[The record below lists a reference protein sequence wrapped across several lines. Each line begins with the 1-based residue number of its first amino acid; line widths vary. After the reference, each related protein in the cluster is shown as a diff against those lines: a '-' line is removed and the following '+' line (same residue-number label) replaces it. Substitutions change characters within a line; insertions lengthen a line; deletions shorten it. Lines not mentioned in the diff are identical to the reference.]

1 MKLIVFISLFVL
13 AATALPIA
21 IDINGSHQLQK
32 RDGTNDL
39 IVTIVKAL
47 VVFGG
52 FIWGGGIIAKRGVNY
67 YFDKLDERQKQNL
80 LAVGKV
86 HALIEAKKMEE
97 QEYV

>member
-1 MKLIVFISLFVL
+1 MKPIVFISFVL

-52 FIWGGGIIAKRGVNY
+52 FIWGGGIISKRAVNY
-67 YFDKLDERQKQNL
+67 YFEKLDERQKQSL
-80 LAVGKV
+80 LTVGNM
-86 HALIEAKKMEE
+86 HALIEAKEKEAK
-97 QEYV
+97 EYA

>member
-1 MKLIVFISLFVL
+1 MKPIVFISLFVL

-52 FIWGGGIIAKRGVNY
+52 FIWGGGIISKRAVNY
-67 YFDKLDERQKQNL
+67 YFKQLDERQKQNL
-80 LAVGKV
+80 LAVGKM
-86 HALIEAKKMEE
+86 HALIEAQKEANE
-97 QEYV
+97 DAW

>member
-1 MKLIVFISLFVL
+1 MKPIVFISLFVL

-52 FIWGGGIIAKRGVNY
+52 FI
-67 YFDKLDERQKQNL
+67 
-80 LAVGKV
+80 
-86 HALIEAKKMEE
+86 
-97 QEYV
+97 

>member
-1 MKLIVFISLFVL
+1 MRPIVFVSLFVL

-52 FIWGGGIIAKRGVNY
+52 FIWGGGIISKRTVNY

-86 HALIEAKKMEE
+86 HALIEAKKMGE